1 MVFKITRIVLPLV
14 GVAVIGLILRE
25 AYATSL
31 GQAGSSA
38 GGFGR
43 GLGDALGGI
52 GSGIGS
58 IPANI
63 LGGFGS
69 GLTSLSSGIGSF
81 LNLFGGISSP
91 SPAVESGST
100 NPTIRVRQTGTVN
113 PTPTTTA
120 GVNNSA
126 LSYRQRMGF

>member
-1 MVFKITRIVLPLV
+1 LVFKITRIVLPLV

-38 GGFGR
+38 GGFGQ

-52 GSGIGS
+52 GQGIGS
-58 IPANI
+58 IPSNI

-81 LNLFGGISSP
+81 LNLFGGFGSP

-100 NPTIRVRQTGTVN
+100 NPVVRVRQTSSSNAGS
-113 PTPTTTA
+113 TTTA
-120 GVNNSA
+120 SSNFSA
-126 LSYRQRMGF
+126 LSYRQGMGF